1 MKKKVG
7 VREKMEGK
15 EKWSEIDDFN
25 ENKSFEYLNP
35 QAFFWMKLY
44 VHKEKG
50 IKIWLCF
57 WVAKCLTLYLGSG
70 HDLRV
75 VG

>member
-25 ENKSFEYLNP
+25 ENKS
-35 QAFFWMKLY
+35 
-44 VHKEKG
+44 
-50 IKIWLCF
+50 I
-57 WVAKCLTLYLGSG
+57 
-70 HDLRV
+70 
-75 VG
+75 